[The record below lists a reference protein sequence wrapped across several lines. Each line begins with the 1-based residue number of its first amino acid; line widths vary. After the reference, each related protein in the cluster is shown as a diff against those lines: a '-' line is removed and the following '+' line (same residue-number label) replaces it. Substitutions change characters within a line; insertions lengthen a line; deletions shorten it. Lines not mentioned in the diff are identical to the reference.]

1 MADAHGTCGALPT
14 EDGIS
19 PPSVDGSDADPATH
33 GEAST
38 ADDDG
43 CPDEREERGETVLYG
58 QSLACLRVDD
68 SERLSLAQISNTLLR
83 RYRYNDIHNRRV
95 ALGITC
101 AQCTPGQV
109 IVIFIVLVKEITDSV
124 MYAHCKI

>member
-1 MADAHGTCGALPT
+1 MADANGTCGALPT
-14 EDGIS
+14 EVGIS
-19 PPSVDGSDADPATH
+19 PPSVDSSDADPATH

-38 ADDDG
+38 AADDDG
-43 CPDEREERGETVLYG
+43 CPDERGETVLYG

-68 SERLSLAQISNTLLR
+68 TERLSLAQISNTLLR
-83 RYRYNDIHNRRV
+83 RYRYNDILNRRV

-109 IVIFIVLVKEITDSV
+109 IVIYNGFHWIGETKDFV
-124 MYAHCKI
+124 MI